1 MKYYRVPKE
10 LDQRSVYS
18 AVQLQYVTTLTA
30 NELFTLRELEQMGM
44 AWLAKKLEAVEVSRK
59 KIYWFFGAR
68 FATEG
73 AGKEATA

>member
-1 MKYYRVPKE
+1 MQYYKIPNII
-10 LDQRSVYS
+10 DGCQVYS
-18 AVQLQYVTTLTA
+18 RKTQKYISFVGG
-30 NELFTLRELEQMGM
+30 ELYTLRELEQMGV

-73 AGKEATA
+73 AGKEAAA

>member
-1 MKYYRVPKE
+1 MQYYRVPKE
-10 LDQRSVYS
+10 LGQRHVYS
-18 AVQLQYVTTLTA
+18 ARQYVTTLIA
-30 NELFTLRELEQMGM
+30 NELFTLRELEQMGV
-44 AWLAKKLEAVEVSRK
+44 AWLAKKLEAVEVSRR